1 LRLRG
6 ALLTT
11 LTVWALTVIFA
22 VRAAAGASTD
32 PKLPAPTQES
42 SQESPPA
49 QSSSSATESQP
60 QSSPALGAIAAYQG
74 LIVAGVDF
82 PGVSEV
88 DLERLRK
95 LIPQKP
101 GETLDRDRVRESILA
116 LHATGRFADVQVEAA
131 RTPEGQLT
139 LVFRTTPNYF
149 VGQIFVDGTPSRP
162 TENQIANASK
172 FQLGELF
179 VPEKLDRAL
188 SNIKR
193 MMEENGYYQ
202 SAVTYEEER
211 HPETQLIDI
220 RFHVRPGPQARVG
233 RLNVTGTP
241 GFSEGQVQDIAKMHP
256 GDLVTVQL
264 INRALDRLH
273 KKYQKRNQLLAQVT
287 VSERSYRSEANV
299 VDYTFDIT
307 SGPKVN
313 IITEGFRIS
322 RGVLKRS
329 VPVYEENALDDDLL
343 NEGRRN
349 LLNYLQG
356 RGHFD
361 AKVDLKKSS
370 TPGGGELRVVYD
382 IDAGPRHKFVKL
394 DIAGNMVGDKGF
406 PEETLR
412 ARMQIQPA
420 GRFFSHGRYSQALLN
435 EDIRGLEDLYRA
447 NGFEQV
453 KITSTSQDDYQGR
466 PKALAITL
474 KVDMGPQTLVG
485 ALQISGNQIIAQD
498 QFPPLNTV
506 AGQPFS
512 EFNVASD
519 RDILLNYY
527 FNSGFPDA
535 TLAASAAPASGGAN
549 RMDVTF
555 TLHEGMRVFVDRVL
569 VSGLD
574 HTRPA
579 IVQRD
584 IQVKSGDPLSQIDL
598 LKTQQKLY
606 DLGIFSQVDTAVQN
620 PDGNELEKDVLVVVQ
635 EAKRYTFNYGFGFE
649 FQTGQPSVG
658 GTTPLGQTG
667 VSPRLS
673 FGVTR
678 LNLRGLDHTITFKS
692 NVGRLQQ
699 RGLISYDAPRW
710 FNSVNWRLTLT
721 GFYDNTVD
729 VTTFTSQRLEGSVQA
744 EEILSK
750 NLASGKTTSLIDYRF
765 TYRRVKAA
773 HVEVSQNLIPLL
785 SQPTRVGMPG
795 LSYIRNRR
803 DDDLEPTRGNYNTV
817 DGGVADSHFGSEADF
832 SRVLVQNSS
841 YYSFGKRGQ
850 KFVFAR
856 STRVGLENA
865 FGNTS
870 ILPPGQACPVPG
882 QTNCEP
888 PTLIPLPER
897 FLSGGGNSHRGFGLN
912 QAGPRDPVTGFPL
925 GGSALVLNNLELRM
939 PPPTLPFFHEN
950 LSFAIFHDAGNV
962 FVNGRNM
969 LDNLLRWRQKN
980 AQLCLQE
987 TTANQ
992 CDYSYISH
1000 AIGVGVRY
1008 RTPIGPVRFDFG
1020 YNLNPPAFPSCQMTP
1035 PEGNPAQSTYCLK
1048 NSNKTLPY
1056 FAPQHANHFNVFF
1069 SIGQTF

>member
-22 VRAAAGASTD
+22 APARSFGQPKASAST
-32 PKLPAPTQES
+32 AES
-42 SQESPPA
+42 GQESPPS
-49 QSSSSATESQP
+49 QSSASKSGTEP
-60 QSSPALGAIAAYQG
+60 QASPALGAIAAYQG
-74 LIVAGVDF
+74 LTVASVDF
-82 PGVSEV
+82 PGASEA
-88 DLERLRK
+88 DLERLRQ

-101 GETLDRDRVRESILA
+101 GESLDRDRVRESILA
-116 LHATGRFADVQVEAA
+116 LHGTGRFADIQVEAVPT
-131 RTPEGQLT
+131 REGQVT
-139 LVFRTTPNYF
+139 LVFRTSPNYF
-149 VGQIFVDGTPSRP
+149 VGQIIVEGTPSRP
-162 TENQIANASK
+162 SENQVANASK
-172 FQLGELF
+172 LQLGEM
-179 VPEKLDRAL
+179 VAPEKLDRAL

-193 MMEENGYYQ
+193 MMEENGYYR
-202 SAVTYEEER
+202 STVTYEEER
-211 HPETQLIDI
+211 HPDTQQIDI
-220 RFHVRPGPQARVG
+220 RFQIRAGPQARVG
-233 RLNVTGTP
+233 RLKVTGTP

-264 INRALDRLH
+264 ISRALDRLH
-273 KKYQKRNQLLAQVT
+273 KKYQKRDQLLAQVT
-287 VSERSYRSEANV
+287 VSERSYRPESNV
-299 VDYTFDIT
+299 VDYTFDI
-307 SGPKVN
+307 SAGPKVN
-313 IITEGFRIS
+313 IITEGFKIS
-322 RGVLKRS
+322 RSVLKRS

-349 LLNYLQG
+349 LLNYLQS

-361 AKVDLKKSS
+361 AKVGLKKN
-370 TPGGGELRVVYD
+370 TPPGGGELHVVYD

-394 DIAGNMVGDKGF
+394 DITGNIVGDKGF

-447 NGFEQV
+447 NGFQQV
-453 KITSTSQDDYQGR
+453 KITSSSQDDYQGKPR
-466 PKALAITL
+466 QLAVAL

-485 ALQISGNQIIAQD
+485 ALDIVGNKIIAQD
-498 QFPPLNTV
+498 QFPPLNTSV
-506 AGQPFS
+506 GQPFS
-512 EFNVASD
+512 EFNIASD

-535 TLAASAAPASGGAN
+535 TLEAAARPLSAEPN

-555 TLHEGMRVFVDRVL
+555 TIHEGMRVFVDRVL

-584 IQVKSGDPLSQIDL
+584 IQAKSGDPLSQIDL

-620 PDGNELEKDVLVVVQ
+620 PDGNEAQKDVLVVVQ

-658 GTTPLGQTG
+658 NTQPLGETG
-667 VSPRLS
+667 VSPRVS

-678 LNLRGLDHTITFKS
+678 LNFQGLDHTITFKT

-710 FNSVNWRLTLT
+710 FNSLNWRLTLT
-721 GFYDNTVD
+721 SFYDNTVD

-744 EEILSK
+744 EEIISK
-750 NLASGKTTSLIDYRF
+750 NVASGKTTSLIDYRF

-773 HVEVSQNLIPLL
+773 NLEISQNLVPLL

-795 LSYIRNRR
+795 IIYIRNRR
-803 DDDLEPTRGNYNTV
+803 DDDLEPTRGMYTTL
-817 DGGVADSHFGSEADF
+817 DGGVADGHFGSEADF
-832 SRVLVQNSS
+832 SRVLIQNST

-856 STRVGLENA
+856 STRVGVENA

-870 ILPPGQACPVPG
+870 ILPPGQACPVLG
-882 QTNCEP
+882 QTTCEP

-925 GGSALVLNNLELRM
+925 GGSALFLNNLELRM
-939 PPPTLPFFHEN
+939 PPPTLPFFRDN

-962 FVNGRNM
+962 FVNGSNM
-969 LDNLLRWRQKN
+969 VDNLLRWRQKN
-980 AQLCLQE
+980 PQLCLQE
-987 TTANQ
+987 NTANQ

-1008 RTPIGPVRFDFG
+1008 RTPIGPVRIDFG
-1020 YNLNPPAFPSCQMTP
+1020 YNLNPPAFPSCQTTP
-1035 PEGNPAQSTYCLK
+1035 ASGNPAQSAYCVK
-1048 NSNKTLPY
+1048 NTNNTLPF
-1056 FAPQHANHFNVFF
+1056 FAPQHASHFNAFF
-1069 SIGQTF
+1069 SIGQSF

>member
-11 LTVWALTVIFA
+11 LSVWALAVIFA
-22 VRAAAGASTD
+22 VPAAARSSRD
-32 PKLPAPTQES
+32 PDPRAPTTESGQENPP
-42 SQESPPA
+42 SQSGPPA
-49 QSSSSATESQP
+49 ARSEP
-60 QSSPALGAIAAYQG
+60 QSSPALGAIADYHG
-74 LIVAGVDF
+74 LIVARVDF
-82 PGVSEV
+82 PGASEA

-95 LIPQKP
+95 LIPLKP
-101 GETLDRDRVRESILA
+101 GEPLDRDRVRESILA
-116 LHATGRFADVQVEAA
+116 LHATGRFADVQVEAE
-131 RTPEGQLT
+131 RTLSGQVVLA
-139 LVFRTTPNYF
+139 FRTSPNYF
-149 VGQIFVDGTPSRP
+149 MDQIIVDGTPSRP
-162 TENQIANASK
+162 TENQVANASK
-172 FQLGELF
+172 LQLGEVF

-188 SNIKR
+188 SSIKR
-193 MMEENGYYQ
+193 LMEESGYYK
-202 SAVTYEEER
+202 ATLTHEEEK
-211 HPETQLIDI
+211 HPETQQVDI
-220 RFHVRPGPQARVG
+220 RFHIRAGPQARVG
-233 RLNVTGTP
+233 RLSVTGTP
-241 GFSEGQVQDIAKMHP
+241 DFSERQVQDIAKMHP

-273 KKYQKRNQLLAQVT
+273 KKYQKRNQLVAQVT
-287 VSERSYRSEANV
+287 VSERSYRPAANV

-313 IITEGFRIS
+313 IITEGFKIS
-322 RGVLKRS
+322 RSVLRRS

-349 LLNYLQG
+349 LLNYLQS

-361 AKVDLKKSS
+361 AKVDLKKS
-370 TPGGGELRVVYD
+370 TAPGGGELHVVYD

-394 DIAGNMVGDKGF
+394 IISGNMTGDRGF

-447 NGFEQV
+447 NGFQQV
-453 KITSTSQDDYQGR
+453 KITSTAQDDYQGR
-466 PKALAITL
+466 PKQLAITL

-485 ALQISGNQIIAQD
+485 ALHIVGNQIIPQD
-498 QFPPLNTV
+498 QFPPLNTAV
-506 AGQPFS
+506 GQAFS
-512 EFNVASD
+512 EFNIASD

-527 FNSGFPDA
+527 FNRGFPDA
-535 TLAASAAPASGGAN
+535 SLQASAQPLSGEPN

-555 TLHEGMRVFVDRVL
+555 TMREGTRVFVDQVL
-569 VSGLD
+569 VSGLN

-579 IVQRD
+579 IVQRE
-584 IQVKSGDPLSQIDL
+584 IQVKPGDPLSQIDL
-598 LKTQQKLY
+598 LNTQQKLY
-606 DLGIFSQVDTAVQN
+606 NLLIFSQVDTAVQN
-620 PDGNELEKDVLVVVQ
+620 PSGNEPEKNVLVVVQ

-658 GTTPLGQTG
+658 STQPLGQTG
-667 VSPRLS
+667 VSPRVS

-678 LNLRGLDHTITFKS
+678 INFRGLNHTITFKT

-699 RGLISYDAPRW
+699 RGLISYDAKRL
-710 FNSVNWRLTLT
+710 FNSPDWRLTFT

-729 VTTFTSQRLEGSVQA
+729 VTTFTSQRLEESVQA
-744 EEILSK
+744 EQIIGRTAEK
-750 NLASGKTTSLIDYRF
+750 VTSLIDYRF
-765 TYRRVKAA
+765 TYRRVKASNL
-773 HVEVSQNLIPLL
+773 EISQNLIPLL

-795 LSYIRNRR
+795 FSYIRNRR
-803 DDDLEPTRGNYNTV
+803 DDDLETTRGNYNTI
-817 DGGVADSHFGSEADF
+817 DGGVADSRFGSEADF
-832 SRVLVQNSS
+832 SRVLIQNST
-841 YYSFGKRGQ
+841 YYNFGKRGR

-856 STRVGLENA
+856 STRVGVENA

-870 ILPPGQACPVPG
+870 ILPPGQACPQPG

-925 GGSALVLNNLELRM
+925 GGSALFLNNLELRM
-939 PPPTLPFFHEN
+939 PPPTLPFFHSN
-950 LSFAIFHDAGNV
+950 ISFAIFHDAGNV
-962 FVNGRNM
+962 FVSGNNM
-969 LDNLLRWRQKN
+969 LDSLFRWHQKN
-980 AQLCLQE
+980 PRLCLQE
-987 TTANQ
+987 STANQ
-992 CDYSYISH
+992 CDYNYISH
-1000 AIGVGVRY
+1000 AIGLGVRY

-1020 YNLNPPAFPSCQMTP
+1020 YNLNPPAFPSCQTTP
-1035 PEGNPAQSTYCLK
+1035 NSGNQGQSTYCLK
-1048 NSNKTLPY
+1048 NSNNTLPY
-1056 FAPQHANHFNVFF
+1056 FAPQHASHFNVFF